1 MDELEVHDNF
11 AKKMAEKFPRYF
23 GEGKRYGGFAIGE
36 GWYAIIE
43 SLMSQIDHYTKWKR
57 NMRARDLK
65 NFRAGDISV
74 TVTPKVNWIKVEQI
88 KEKFGGLRFYYQGGD
103 AQISG
108 MVTMAEAWAGRSCET
123 CGDRGERRSGGWIRT
138 LCDKHEAL
146 YQVSKGNYNG

>member
-11 AKKMAEKFPRYF
+11 AAKMAEKFPRYF

-36 GWYAIIE
+36 GWYLIIE
-43 SLMSQIDHYTKWKR
+43 ALMNQIHHYTKWKR

-65 NFRAGDISV
+65 NVRAGDTSIE
-74 TVTPKVNWIKVEQI
+74 VTPKVNWIEVNQI
-88 KEKFGGLRFYYQGGD
+88 KEKFGGLRFYYSGGD
-103 AQISG
+103 DEISG
-108 MVTMAEAWAGRSCET
+108 MVRMAEVWADHSCET
-123 CGDRGERRSGGWIRT
+123 CGDRGKRRSGGWIRT